1 MNTLHF
7 DKFWAWFFAVLWWPF
22 WKWRLVEILR
32 CWESIQNIIIY
43 LHTNFI
49 PPLYEKSGGYIAIT
63 LSVRPSVCPSVHTFV
78 TLRYLSFYWKKWF
91 YIWYMALAWWLVL
104 CLPFPGLPHIY
115 FLFTVRL
122 TNERVGVFLAWCSV
136 QHLVQY
142 WIFAVLWRPFWKF
155 WQRRIA
161 PLTVTYHYVQFYVS
175 IIIHLEIININVR
188 NFNFPIGLYSNLTP
202 FEPLNIWL

>member
-7 DKFWAWFFAVLWWPF
+7 DKFWAWFFAILWWPF

-91 YIWYMALAWWLVL
+91 YIWYMALAWWFVLCLPFPGLTHIYFLFTVRLRIFHVCCNENFRNSYLSFYWKKWFYIWYMALAWWLVL

-122 TNERVGVFLAWCSV
+122 TNERVGVFLARRSV
-136 QHLVQY
+136 QHLV
-142 WIFAVLWRPFWKF
+142 WLCVC
-155 WQRRIA
+155 
-161 PLTVTYHYVQFYVS
+161 
-175 IIIHLEIININVR
+175 
-188 NFNFPIGLYSNLTP
+188 FNFDKN
-202 FEPLNIWL
+202 